1 MCFRETCTGGSR
13 CLKSV
18 APGHIVAVEFRDL
31 GLQRTAQIRNVAVDL
46 SVTLEVGKQIVDD
59 LQVVQLT

>member
-1 MCFRETCTGGSR
+1 MFLRETCTSSG
-13 CLKSV
+13 CCQKSF

-31 GLQRTAQIRNVAVDL
+31 GLQRTAQIRDVAVGL
-46 SVTLEVGKQIVDD
+46 SVTLEVGKQVADH